1 MKLVTINDIKVHPL
15 KTTKENLNK
24 VKGSKLF
31 SSKLESIFIF
41 SPPESGK
48 TTLVVNILE
57 HCCGK
62 NTTVYIFSNTY
73 YNNVDKQ
80 YQQFEDWAEK
90 RGIPVL
96 GFTSIYDE
104 ETGEDILG
112 GYMKELGDG
121 TKLNEKPNTKMLKE
135 EQQQLQQVHIPVP
148 IKIYIAGDG
157 PAQPLIHQLT
167 QGEEIKEKKPRK
179 ESKQA
184 PDRIFLFDDISE
196 DLRSKSVAKLSR
208 QFRHYQSKFIIA
220 TQYWKDLS
228 KGARES
234 TNCFIMFKGLPA
246 DKLEELR
253 YSKGITVPQKEF
265 ERMYQIATEDI
276 RDFFYIDCKR
286 KDFRKNFNQ
295 KFILADN

>member
-1 MKLVTINDIKVHPL
+1 MSKQVPYRKIVTISCDFKDDAKGWGVNPRTFNTALAIKDPANNTVGAGDIKVD
-15 KTTKENLNK
+15 
-24 VKGSKLF
+24 
-31 SSKLESIFIF
+31 FI
-41 SPPESGK
+41 PD
-48 TTLVVNILE
+48 
-57 HCCGK
+57 
-62 NTTVYIFSNTY
+62 
-73 YNNVDKQ
+73 DKQ

-90 RGIPVL
+90 RGIPLL